1 MMANDEVDAHKEE
14 FVQLLNSFRIPEVLQ
29 EHIFSKGFDCTADF
43 AFAFPSVENLN
54 PFLLALPETDW
65 HTLDTDDPLSSVH
78 ASRVRQAW
86 NACRQNMPKS
96 TTLPAPPTVDATPS
110 PATWTEMLPPKLTEE
125 AVRKPEE
132 AFRANYP
139 GELLDSDTSPSI
151 RLLSLVHHGL
161 KPGQAMRWVPWQ
173 LRLSA
178 RQYQEIM
185 VAKSSKAVRSEMQLL
200 SHAFFDDTPE
210 VSVDSR
216 ALSAGWLVKVQT
228 IFRNAI
234 ALCQAAHLSNLKAFD
249 KKVADLCLAA
259 PDPILGLRTVNAQE
273 LLAADRKIWGVI
285 SELLAQSWS
294 LDDALHEV
302 TAMRNDLPSLLQLR
316 PKVPRQ
322 PPPPPAPPRTPRAR
336 DKRPAPPAQ
345 TQPKKAARKGK
356 GKGTAKKLTL
366 SSDWIQSYQGK
377 EVRKRYQVGKCQA
390 ENCKFAHVCA
400 VPGCQKPHPAKDHT
414 NHT

>member
-1 MMANDEVDAHKEE
+1 MANDEVDAHKEE
-14 FVQLLNSFRIPEVLQ
+14 FVQLLNSFRIPELLQ
-29 EHIFSKGFDCTADF
+29 EHIFCKGFDCTADF

-96 TTLPAPPTVDATPS
+96 TTLPATPTVDATPS

-125 AVRKPEE
+125 AVRKLEE

-185 VAKSSKAVRSEMQLL
+185 VA
-200 SHAFFDDTPE
+200 
-210 VSVDSR
+210 SR
-216 ALSAGWLVKVQT
+216 AKP
-228 IFRNAI
+228 
-234 ALCQAAHLSNLKAFD
+234 C
-249 KKVADLCLAA
+249 
-259 PDPILGLRTVNAQE
+259 AQ
-273 LLAADRKIWGVI
+273 R
-285 SELLAQSWS
+285 
-294 LDDALHEV
+294 
-302 TAMRNDLPSLLQLR
+302 
-316 PKVPRQ
+316 
-322 PPPPPAPPRTPRAR
+322 
-336 DKRPAPPAQ
+336 
-345 TQPKKAARKGK
+345 
-356 GKGTAKKLTL
+356 
-366 SSDWIQSYQGK
+366 
-377 EVRKRYQVGKCQA
+377 C
-390 ENCKFAHVCA
+390 NC
-400 VPGCQKPHPAKDHT
+400 
-414 NHT
+414 

>member
-29 EHIFSKGFDCTADF
+29 EHIFADF

-125 AVRKPEE
+125 AVRKLEE

-139 GELLDSDTSPSI
+139 GELLDIDTSPSI

-259 PDPILGLRTVNAQE
+259 PDPILGLRTVNTQE

-377 EVRKRYQVGKCQA
+377 EVCKRYQVGKCQA

>member
-125 AVRKPEE
+125 AVRKLEE

-161 KPGQAMRWVPWQ
+161 KPAKPCAGFHGNSACQ
-173 LRLSA
+173 LGNTRRL
-178 RQYQEIM
+178 
-185 VAKSSKAVRSEMQLL
+185 
-200 SHAFFDDTPE
+200 
-210 VSVDSR
+210 
-216 ALSAGWLVKVQT
+216 W
-228 IFRNAI
+228 
-234 ALCQAAHLSNLKAFD
+234 
-249 KKVADLCLAA
+249 
-259 PDPILGLRTVNAQE
+259 
-273 LLAADRKIWGVI
+273 
-285 SELLAQSWS
+285 
-294 LDDALHEV
+294 
-302 TAMRNDLPSLLQLR
+302 
-316 PKVPRQ
+316 
-322 PPPPPAPPRTPRAR
+322 
-336 DKRPAPPAQ
+336 
-345 TQPKKAARKGK
+345 
-356 GKGTAKKLTL
+356 
-366 SSDWIQSYQGK
+366 
-377 EVRKRYQVGKCQA
+377 
-390 ENCKFAHVCA
+390 
-400 VPGCQKPHPAKDHT
+400 
-414 NHT
+414 